1 VPGADFPIQIVR
13 DNAAGKEMID
23 TTAATEARRFG
34 VVSTPSFRT
43 RPSETLT
50 ERTLPDAARSEPP
63 SRDEDRLLQPPAF
76 RRDAAGREVE
86 LPRTRVFTRV
96 GCLAEIYEEPT
107 RLDDGRYIVET
118 RGSRPFRIVDIVAEE
133 PYVVAVVQLLKE
145 PDVPEG
151 EEDERVRQAEIAS
164 WQALND
170 VCWLACELFDKRSWL
185 PLLMELD
192 GKQHPLHDMKS
203 YAPEERQA
211 GAAPALTKASA
222 AAAWMK
228 RQQFSWELV
237 KVLRH
242 GVPGLWDID
251 FTGNKLSDDEVIKM
265 MQDLDMP
272 SRVALA
278 EKELK
283 KARYLLRQH
292 QRLRDIVQK
301 RDQAP
306 RGFH

>member
-1 VPGADFPIQIVR
+1 MEG
-13 DNAAGKEMID
+13 E
-23 TTAATEARRFG
+23 
-34 VVSTPSFRT
+34 
-43 RPSETLT
+43 SEG
-50 ERTLPDAARSEPP
+50 
-63 SRDEDRLLQPPAF
+63 DEGLLQPPKI
-76 RRDAAGREVE
+76 RRDADGREIAM
-86 LPRTRVFTRV
+86 PKTRVFTRV
-96 GCLAEIYEEPT
+96 GCMAEIYAEPT
-107 RLDDGRYIVET
+107 RLDDGRYACQKKPIKEPMTTKKGCCLTHAYRRYIVET
-118 RGSRPFRIVDIVAEE
+118 RGSLPFRIVDIVAEE
-133 PYVVAVVQLLKE
+133 PHVVAVVQLLQD
-145 PDVPEG
+145 PPVPEG
-151 EEDERVRQAEIAS
+151 EEDERLRQAEIDS

-192 GKQHPLHDMKS
+192 GKQHPLHHMKM

-211 GAAPALTKASA
+211 GVAPALTQASA
-222 AAAWMK
+222 RKAWMK

-237 KVLRH
+237 KILRQ

-251 FTGNKLSDDEVIKM
+251 FTGNKLADMDVLKL
-265 MQDLDMP
+265 MQDLDIS
-272 SRVALA
+272 SRLTMA

-283 KARYLLRQH
+283 KARYMLRQH